1 MRIFL
6 AALATMALSGCL
18 EHGSQGAA
26 VPAPK
31 ITFRL
36 DSLAEFEQAGRRAAD
51 WCRHYHGRD
60 ARFVESK
67 AADDNDAVTFECRG
81 D

>member
-6 AALATMALSGCL
+6 AALAAMALSGCL
-18 EHGSQGAA
+18 ENGMRGAA
-26 VPAPK
+26 ASGPT

-60 ARFVESK
+60 ARFVGSK
-67 AADDNDAVTFECRG
+67 AADDNDAVTYECRSN
-81 D
+81 